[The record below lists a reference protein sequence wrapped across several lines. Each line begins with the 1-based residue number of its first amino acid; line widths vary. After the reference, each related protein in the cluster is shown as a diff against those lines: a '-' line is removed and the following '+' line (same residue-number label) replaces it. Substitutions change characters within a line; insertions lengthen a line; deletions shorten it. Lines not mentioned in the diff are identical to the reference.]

1 MSTGKFEVL
10 AITAGEGN
18 GWTFSEDVLLKSLP
32 LWDGVDCYVDHGGWF
47 GERSVRD
54 LGGVFRNPRWVE
66 EDKGVRMDLVTMGPS
81 GELISE
87 LGRQILV
94 DGAPFDGGPKP
105 KVGFSADVLFTAK
118 GKDVQSI
125 LRVIELCVVVN
136 PARGGAFIRALNS
149 AGSGGHGGIPAVP
162 QHIQL
167 GGSEMGN
174 TQNTAPAAMG
184 IAGEQTS
191 PPTGGGGDVVA
202 QLQKDAESIR
212 GLLAVQ
218 QEREALAREAE
229 AA

>member
-1 MSTGKFEVL
+1 MDSELFDEMQPGLSDRRSGDQSELQQQVRLAAAGIVMATGKFEVM

-18 GWTFSEDVLLKSLP
+18 GWSFSESVLQESIP

-54 LGGVFRNPRWVE
+54 LGGVFRNPRWIE

-87 LGRQILV
+87 LGRQLLA
-94 DGAPFDGGPKP
+94 DGEPKP
-105 KVGFSADVLFTAK
+105 KVGFSADVLFTSK
-118 GKDVQSI
+118 GKEVQSI

-149 AGSGGHGGIPAVP
+149 AGSGGHGGIPAMP

-184 IAGEQTS
+184 
-191 PPTGGGGDVVA
+191 
-202 QLQKDAESIR
+202 
-212 GLLAVQ
+212 
-218 QEREALAREAE
+218 
-229 AA
+229 